1 MLLSCCDV
9 LGECKFISKAHLNE
23 GSFWIVTVNCAERGD
38 EGKKIKPEL
47 PFIDTV
53 KIKYWEKLLSEV
65 PAHWD
70 STHQNQ
76 ELSGTL
82 ETCSQIHRQAYSI
95 TDERL
100 LTAVQLNPLIYLA
113 YSLSEISLQLFIA
126 NDPRQH
132 SHRWDKHSKFELSKH
147 F

>member
-1 MLLSCCDV
+1 M
-9 LGECKFISKAHLNE
+9 
-23 GSFWIVTVNCAERGD
+23 
-38 EGKKIKPEL
+38 
-47 PFIDTV
+47 
-53 KIKYWEKLLSEV
+53 KIKYWKKLLSEV
-65 PAHWD
+65 LAHWD

-82 ETCSQIHRQAYSI
+82 ETYSQIHRQAHSI

-132 SHRWDKHSKFELSKH
+132 SRG
-147 F
+147 